1 MSEHHESAK
10 LTFAIV
16 TASDTR
22 SFEEDTAGAALE
34 ELIAKEGWECK
45 RRVVV
50 KDERADIA
58 AAIVSACEELKP
70 DMVLTCG
77 GSGLSLRDVTPE
89 ATMDVCDRV
98 VPGVAEFMRAY
109 SCTKTPFAALSRA
122 ICAQRGRVL
131 VVNLPGSRKAAMENW
146 EAFVQVAAHAV
157 KMMAGGGH

>member
-1 MSEHHESAK
+1 MSEHHEPAK

-22 SFEEDTAGAALE
+22 SFAEDTAGAALE
-34 ELIAKEGWECK
+34 ELIAAQGWTCAS
-45 RRVVV
+45 RVVV
-50 KDERADIA
+50 KDERADLSK
-58 AAIVSACEELKP
+58 AIVEACEMP
-70 DMVLTCG
+70 GMDVVLTCG

-89 ATMDVCDRV
+89 ATMDVCDRE

-122 ICAQRGRVL
+122 KCAQRGRVL
-131 VVNLPGSRKAAMENW
+131 VVNLPGSRKAATENW
-146 EAFVQVAAHAV
+146 EAFVQVAEHAV

>member
-1 MSEHHESAK
+1 MADLK
-10 LTFAIV
+10 FAIV
-16 TASDTR
+16 TCSDTR
-22 SFEEDTAGAALE
+22 SIEQDTAGAALE
-34 ELIAKEGWECK
+34 ALIAENGWTCAS
-45 RRVVV
+45 RVIV

-58 AAIVSACEELKP
+58 QAIVDAC
-70 DMVLTCG
+70 DTIDADIVLTCG

-89 ATMDVCDRV
+89 ATMDVCDRI

-109 SCTKTPFAALSRA
+109 SCTKTPNAALSRA

-131 VVNLPGSRKAAMENW
+131 VVNLPGSKRAATENW